1 LEDGHIS
8 LYTTLIWLQIGTT
21 TRHLN
26 TQLNLHVPY
35 KAETLSLQE
44 RLCQM
49 AFMHRFSKRIHEM
62 GSHCKQGST
71 KKLNSK

>member
-8 LYTTLIWLQIGTT
+8 LYTTLIWPQIGTT

-35 KAETLSLQE
+35 KAENISFSQETLSLQE
-44 RLCQM
+44 RLC
-49 AFMHRFSKRIHEM
+49 
-62 GSHCKQGST
+62 
-71 KKLNSK
+71 